1 MRKRDIAQELGFI
14 LAMVVVIL
22 VAGNAKAD
30 EIDYSIGL
38 YYESSFTAVGITWRG
53 SL

>member
-22 VAGNAKAD
+22 VAGKAKAD
-30 EIDYSIGL
+30 EID
-38 YYESSFTAVGITWRG
+38 YESSFTAVGITWRG